1 MSKFLNTYKKLLK
14 KVQTIQFY
22 SKIFER
28 ITRFLWAKE
37 RMSNSLKKEQF
48 AHSLFYHERP
58 EQIANG
64 CSFVVAH
71 GCSFVLSD
79 LSKSL
84 TVAHLTSANWV
95 NERMI
100 NQPYKSFTILPF
112 LAFYS
117 LRFFFTL
124 LGTVYCIMYIQC
136 YIFLHFSIKATCKS
150 ENKYV
155 SEKYH
160 SMNITHPNKNL
171 THLVRL

>member
-1 MSKFLNTYKKLLK
+1 MSDSLKKRGILSFSHFWWATWAICSHRSFLLSDLSDSLTSFCKKCLNTYKKLLK

-112 LAFYS
+112 LAFNS
-117 LRFFFTL
+117 LRFFL
-124 LGTVYCIMYIQC
+124 LY
-136 YIFLHFSIKATCKS
+136 
-150 ENKYV
+150 
-155 SEKYH
+155 
-160 SMNITHPNKNL
+160 
-171 THLVRL
+171 

>member
-71 GCSFVLSD
+71 DCSFVLSD

-112 LAFYS
+112 LAFNS
-117 LRFFFTL
+117 LRFFYFIR
-124 LGTVYCIMYIQC
+124 YCI
-136 YIFLHFSIKATCKS
+136 FNATFFFSL
-150 ENKYV
+150 V
-155 SEKYH
+155 SKRRVKVKIN
-160 SMNITHPNKNL
+160 MFPNNITASTLPTQIK
-171 THLVRL
+171 T